1 MGWKKYRVWI
11 SAKEIETKWQLRKSR
26 DFQEFQAWNL
36 EGSLYSLAC
45 FLFNNNK
52 KDTDLVKS
60 LVEMLPLLV
69 ISPKT
74 CFQFENENML
84 H

>member
-1 MGWKKYRVWI
+1 MH
-11 SAKEIETKWQLRKSR
+11 E
-26 DFQEFQAWNL
+26 L

-74 CFQFENENML
+74 CFQFENENVL

>member
-1 MGWKKYRVWI
+1 MFEYLQKKSKLNDNYRSHVI
-11 SAKEIETKWQLRKSR
+11 SRNFMHE
-26 DFQEFQAWNL
+26 L

-74 CFQFENENML
+74 CFQFENENVL